1 MLKLISNEVEEY
13 IPEDQRDSTDPT
25 VFGVVRMGKG
35 QSDRLMTQIERGVRK
50 SGGKQ
55 WESVKADK
63 FQRAVWKNVK
73 WIKNI
78 TRADGTLVVI
88 LDDPKELMDIYD
100 SFPSQAASEV
110 IGYINCISA
119 LDEDEEGNSGSVP
132 DSECS
137 EGSTESSGEPTSAP
151 TAVSTD

>member
-13 IPEDQRDSTDPT
+13 IPRDQRDDPNPT
-25 VFGVVRMGKG
+25 KFGVIRMGKG
-35 QSDRLMTQIERGVRK
+35 QSDRLMTQVERGTRK
-50 SGGKQ
+50 SGGRE

-78 TRADGTLVVI
+78 ARADGTVAELI
-88 LDDPKELMDIYD
+88 DDPKELLDAYDI
-100 SFPSQAASEV
+100 FPTQAASEV
-110 IGYINCISA
+110 VGYINCISG

-137 EGSTESSGEPTSAP
+137 EDSTGSSGEPTSAP